1 MNLSQ
6 RDPPRAFTAAARR
19 AAPLPLPLRAP
30 YVHRRPD
37 HVRRRRRR
45 KQHVCAPLEERGKGL
60 RLTKRWKK
68 TQYVCVCVSVLILV
82 MINKIFL
89 ELFEAQVIIDIPMI
103 LLVVA
108 GLSSSFNL
116 EPGTG

>member
-1 MNLSQ
+1 MSTG
-6 RDPPRAFTAAARR
+6 RRTTCGGGTAQAAR
-19 AAPLPLPLRAP
+19 
-30 YVHRRPD
+30 
-37 HVRRRRRR
+37 VRSIRGTW
-45 KQHVCAPLEERGKGL
+45 ERIAVDEKME
-60 RLTKRWKK
+60 K
-68 TQYVCVCVSVLILV
+68 TQYVCVCVSALIFV
-82 MINKIFL
+82 MIYKIFL

>member
-1 MNLSQ
+1 M
-6 RDPPRAFTAAARR
+6 
-19 AAPLPLPLRAP
+19 
-30 YVHRRPD
+30 
-37 HVRRRRRR
+37 
-45 KQHVCAPLEERGKGL
+45 
-60 RLTKRWKK
+60 
-68 TQYVCVCVSVLILV
+68 CVSVLILV
-82 MINKIFL
+82 MIYKIFL